1 MQFTFFRSRCL
12 TLQFTLHIYIE
23 CSSQAESSFICDPPS
38 TWLYYWIK
46 DFVFVCVE
54 SVSSFSVEYQEGV
67 SKPITCMKLSIVGQ
81 LFKQTRSCTISCDVE
96 RKCIFFLNLSGLSHY
111 TEHPVHFYRLASH
124 TSQSNIM
131 DEPVCRENELRD
143 SLGMFGQPFTE
154 DFVVLNRKRCCIVMF
169 IRTNT

>member
-67 SKPITCMKLSIVGQ
+67 SKSITCMKLSIVGQ

-96 RKCIFFLNLSGLSHY
+96 RKCIFFLTYLDCP
-111 TEHPVHFYRLASH
+111 TI
-124 TSQSNIM
+124 QSIQSIFTVQLHILPSPTLWMNQCAEKMSSEILW
-131 DEPVCRENELRD
+131 ECLD
-143 SLGMFGQPFTE
+143 SL
-154 DFVVLNRKRCCIVMF
+154 LLKILWC
-169 IRTNT
+169 

>member
-1 MQFTFFRSRCL
+1 M
-12 TLQFTLHIYIE
+12 
-23 CSSQAESSFICDPPS
+23 
-38 TWLYYWIK
+38 
-46 DFVFVCVE
+46 
-54 SVSSFSVEYQEGV
+54 
-67 SKPITCMKLSIVGQ
+67 
-81 LFKQTRSCTISCDVE
+81 FKQTRSCTISCDVE

-169 IRTNT
+169 IRTNTWWITLVGLCAFIYRSLQKEALNLNPTSFSPSVMRRLHQWTALDSSEEWQ